1 MNSGSRVGGGHGD
14 AAGRFLNSKP
24 QELTN
29 GEETIIEEIFQAV
42 SNYIHKHESMS
53 KIEIL

>member
-42 SNYIHKHESMS
+42 SNYINKHESMS